1 MRCLLACLNSKNPM
15 HPRRPDEMPRAM
27 AESIAFAVAGS
38 AVTGDRSQKHVAL
51 IYRADNSRLM
61 LLHLGWHHQ
70 LHHDPWNGMYHWL
83 EFGGLD
89 RELQE
94 TFADWAVLVADAS
107 PGTSIPYSIIFR
119 PGRNF
124 DVEGRFIHQNDGS
137 GLTCATFLLALFSDY
152 DLPLIDV
159 SGWPKSRSGDL
170 SWVRKILH
178 MLRKQIQLNRLPAWD
193 WIEQVKRRHKLRRFR
208 PEEVFATAA
217 LFSGEPL
224 DFSVVEPAGAVVNSA
239 VPA

>member
-1 MRCLLACLNSKNPM
+1 
-15 HPRRPDEMPRAM
+15 
-27 AESIAFAVAGS
+27 
-38 AVTGDRSQKHVAL
+38 
-51 IYRADNSRLM
+51 M
-61 LLHLGWHHQ
+61 LLHLGWHHK
-70 LHHDPWNGMYHWL
+70 LDHEPWNGMYHWL

-107 PGTSIPYSIIFR
+107 PGIPIPYSIIFR
-119 PGRNF
+119 PGKNF
-124 DVEGRFIHQNDGS
+124 DIQGRFIHQDDGS

-159 SGWPKSRSGDL
+159 STWPEYRSGDL
-170 SWVRKILH
+170 TWVRKILKA
-178 MLRKQIQLNRLPAWD
+178 LRKQIQLKRLPAWD
-193 WIEQVKRRHKLRRFR
+193 WIEQAKRRHKLRRFR
-208 PEEVFATAA
+208 PEEVFATAS

-224 DFSVVEPAGAVVNSA
+224 DFSVVEPAGATVNSA

>member
-1 MRCLLACLNSKNPM
+1 MHCLSVFPNRNSLMSPN
-15 HPRRPDEMPRAM
+15 RPDELPEAM
-27 AESIAFAVAGS
+27 TESIAFAIAGS
-38 AVTGDRSQKHVAL
+38 AITGDRRQKHVAL
-51 IYRADNSRLM
+51 IYRADNTRLM
-61 LLHLGWHHQ
+61 LLHLGWHRKLYHEQ
-70 LHHDPWNGMYHWL
+70 WNSEYYWL

-107 PGTSIPYSIIFR
+107 PGTPIPYSIIFH

-124 DVEGRFIHQNDGS
+124 DVDGRFIYQNDGS

-152 DLPLIDV
+152 GIPLIDI
-159 SGWPKSRSGDL
+159 SGWPESRDGDL
-170 SWVRKILH
+170 TWVRKILK
-178 MLRKQIQLNRLPAWD
+178 MLRKQIELKLLPSWD
-193 WIEQVKRRHKLRRFR
+193 WVEQAKRRHKLRRFR

-224 DFSVVEPAGAVVNSA
+224 SFSDVEPAGMAVIAA